1 MFKAHTRTYTHRSY
15 QGWAFVGWESE
26 TQAQEIKSFVDATPP
41 GKFNIID
48 MSVNG
53 DGEWKKTNFSN
64 FWDAKIIWTTL
75 SNFGGTDGMRGDLER
90 INTIPFDGPANVWV
104 RVCIFVCLF
113 INRV

>member
-1 MFKAHTRTYTHRSY
+1 
-15 QGWAFVGWESE
+15 
-26 TQAQEIKSFVDATPP
+26 
-41 GKFNIID
+41 

-113 INRV
+113 INRVQGTHTHIHTHRVRDSHQKESIRIQFILISCSRRIGETIQ

>member
-1 MFKAHTRTYTHRSY
+1 
-15 QGWAFVGWESE
+15 
-26 TQAQEIKSFVDATPP
+26 
-41 GKFNIID
+41 

-64 FWDAKIIWTTL
+64 FWDAKIVWTTL

-104 RVCIFVCLF
+104 RVCVFCLF
-113 INRV
+113 FNRVQHTHTHTHTGYGILTRGNRYESSVF